1 MNQKNILITGGTG
14 FLGRALVQDWLEQ
27 GHRVTVLS
35 RNPVAAA
42 QLLGA
47 EANPIGD
54 LSLLPAG
61 AHFDAVV
68 NLAGEP
74 IFGGRWTDARK
85 KRLRD
90 SRIALTERL
99 VDFIAGLAVKP
110 EVLIS
115 GSAVGIYGDQGDAL
129 LTERNIGKNSFS
141 QRLCADWENAALRAE
156 NLGVRVCLVR
166 TGLVLDNGGGLLQR
180 MLPAFN
186 LGLGGRLGDGR
197 QWMSWVHRRDWL
209 AIVHTLLN
217 NPDLAGTF
225 NAASPHPVTNREF
238 SAALAKQ
245 LRRPML
251 LPLPAALLK
260 LLFGEMAE
268 LMLGSQRV
276 IPERLQAEGFQFQ
289 FETLKSALQQILP
302 RD

>member
-14 FLGRALVQDWLEQ
+14 FLGRALVSDWLEQ

-47 EANPIGD
+47 AANPVGD
-54 LSLLPAG
+54 LNLLPAG

-129 LTERNIGKNSFS
+129 LTERNIGKDSFS

-209 AIVHTLLN
+209 AIVHTLIN

-245 LRRPML
+245 LHRPML
-251 LPLPAALLK
+251 LPLPAAFLK

-276 IPERLQAEGFQFQ
+276 IPERLQAEGFRFQ
-289 FETLKSALQQILP
+289 FETLESALQQILP